1 MSETQFV
8 KTSESLMPDSP
19 ASAASA
25 APVDTGAAAGAPPSN
40 RKKLFALLGGA
51 ILVAGLGY
59 ASYWHFVASHYV
71 STDNAY
77 TAAEVAS
84 ITPAVSGIV
93 KSVPVVNTQ
102 RVHQGDVLAVVDDT
116 DAKIALAQAE
126 ADLGRA
132 ERKVRGYV
140 ATDTQLAAQV
150 SARAADET
158 RMAAQIASAQAD
170 FDRAAIDLQ
179 RREVLAH
186 TGSVSGEELSN
197 ARAASATARAAL
209 DAARAA
215 ASQAKAS
222 RDAAVGSL
230 EANRVLIADTT
241 VDTNPEVLLARAK
254 RDQARVDLE
263 RTVLRAPVDGVVAS
277 RQVQVGQR
285 VQTGT
290 TLMKV
295 VPIESVY
302 VDANYKETQLG
313 KVHIGQPVELKSD
326 LYGSKVVYHGKVE
339 GFSGGSGSA
348 FAMIP
353 AQNATGNWIKV
364 VQRLPVRVRID
375 PAELR
380 AHPLGINLSMEAT
393 VDTRGGNDAPAH

>member
-1 MSETQFV
+1 MSETQFI

-25 APVDTGAAAGAPPSN
+25 APADTGAAAPAPPSN

-51 ILVAGLGY
+51 ILVAGLAY
-59 ASYWHFVASHYV
+59 ASYWHFIASHHV

-93 KSVPVVNTQ
+93 RSVPVVNTQ
-102 RVHQGDVLAVVDDT
+102 QVHKGDVLVVIDDT

-126 ADLGRA
+126 ADVGRA

-140 ATDTQLAAQV
+140 ATDTQLSAQV
-150 SARAADET
+150 SARAADQT

-179 RREVLAH
+179 RREVLSH

-197 ARAASATARAAL
+197 ARAAFATARAAL

-215 ASQAKAS
+215 ALQAKAS

-230 EANRVLIADTT
+230 EANKVLIADTT
-241 VDTNPEVLLARAK
+241 VETNPEVLLARAK

-277 RQVQVGQR
+277 REVQAGQR
-285 VQTGT
+285 VQTGAA
-290 TLMKV
+290 LMSV

-302 VDANYKETQLG
+302 VDANFKETQLG
-313 KVHIGQPVELKSD
+313 KVRIGQPVELESD
-326 LYGSKVVYHGKVE
+326 LYGSKVVYHGKVA
-339 GFSGGSGSA
+339 GLAGGSGSA